1 MPVTPKRLRSQRH
14 ETVIRVSERMEEL
27 LDELSEEL
35 IQQRWDEL
43 TKELSEMM
51 TAYKKLHPILEAAIE
66 WKHQDKA
73 FTFREFTEAMDKLK
87 GYLENDEW

>member
-1 MPVTPKRLRSQRH
+1 MPAISKRLRSERR

-27 LDELSEEL
+27 LEEMSEEL
-35 IQQRWDEL
+35 IQQRWHEL
-43 TKELSEMM
+43 TKEISEML

-87 GYLENDEW
+87 GYLEDDEW